1 MMTQPEHTPCGAG
14 FAREGCRVAGVVV
27 LYRPGEDVAENIA
40 SYAGQVDILFAVDN
54 SGNDTA
60 GTAERLRQFD
70 NVVHIVNGENLGV
83 AKALNVGAELA
94 LEHGCDFL
102 LTMDQDSRATPGM
115 IDKMLAC
122 LGSFKPGYIGI
133 IAPFHATKPGEKP
146 AGNDNCLEVA
156 AVMTSG
162 NLLNLKA
169 YKEVGSFLD
178 ELFVDFV
185 DIEYCLRLRS
195 RGFGVIRANRA
206 VLEHSV
212 GTIMKFRILSKDIY
226 LTSHSPLRK
235 YYKTRNRF
243 FVADRYKDVFP
254 AFCRADRIRF
264 WLELLRLL
272 FFESEKREKLAMMR
286 KGYADYRRCRLGR
299 YDAGAGGGFP

>member
-1 MMTQPEHTPCGAG
+1 MTARPEHTPFGTAIE
-14 FAREGCRVAGVVV
+14 REGHRVGGVVV
-27 LYRPGEDVAENIA
+27 LYRPGEDVAGNIA

-54 SGNDTA
+54 SGNDTTD
-60 GTAERLRQFD
+60 TAARLRQLC
-70 NVVHIVNGENLGV
+70 NVVHIANGENLGV
-83 AKALNVGAELA
+83 AKALNMGAQLA

-115 IDKMLAC
+115 IDKMLSC
-122 LGSFKPGYIGI
+122 LGSFKPGYVGI

-146 AGNDNCLEVA
+146 TGNVDCLEVA

-162 NLLNLKA
+162 NLLNLEA
-169 YKEVGSFLD
+169 YREVGAFLD

-195 RGFGVIRANRA
+195 FGYGVIRANRA
-206 VLEHSV
+206 VLEHNV
-212 GTIMKFRILSKDIY
+212 GTIMKFRLLSKDFH

-243 FVADRYKDVFP
+243 FVADRYKEIFP
-254 AFCRADRIRF
+254 GFCRADRVRF
-264 WLELLRLL
+264 CLELLRLFL
-272 FFESEKREKLAMMR
+272 FESEKREKLAMMR
-286 KGYADYRRCRLGR
+286 RGYQDYRRGRLGR
-299 YDAGAGGGFP
+299 YDAEAGGVRP

>member
-1 MMTQPEHTPCGAG
+1 MTMRPEHSPSGEG
-14 FAREGCRVAGVVV
+14 FDGNGCRVAGVVV
-27 LYRPGEDVAENIA
+27 LYRPGEDVAENIS

-54 SGNDTA
+54 SENQFAD
-60 GTAERLRQFD
+60 TAERLRQFD
-70 NVVHIVNGENLGV
+70 NVVHIANGENLGV
-83 AKALNVGAELA
+83 AKALNVGAQLA
-94 LEHGCDFL
+94 MEHGCDFL

-133 IAPFHATKPGEKP
+133 IAPFHTTKPGEKP
-146 AGNDNCLEVA
+146 AGNRECLEA
-156 AVMTSG
+156 EAVMTSG
-162 NLLNLKA
+162 NLLSLEA
-169 YKEVGSFLD
+169 YREVGAFLD

-195 RGFGVIRANRA
+195 RGFRVVRANRA
-206 VLEHSV
+206 VLEHNV
-212 GTIMKFRILSKDIY
+212 GTIMKFRLLSKDLY

-243 FVADRYKDVFP
+243 FVGDRYKDVFP

-264 WLELLRLL
+264 FLELLRLL
-272 FFESEKREKLAMMR
+272 FFENEKREKLEMMR
-286 KGYADYRRCRLGR
+286 RGYADYRRGRLGR
-299 YDAGAGGGFP
+299 YEAEAGGVRP